1 MTMFLHKEL
10 SYTVRGV
17 LFDVFNQ
24 LGSMLPERFYQTAVS
39 VGLENK
45 NICCQTEKE
54 FTVEYHGVQVGR
66 YYTDVWIE
74 GGKILLELK
83 VAPAILPLHKAQAI
97 SYLKVTDA
105 DVAYVVNFGEA
116 SLVDERLPNY
126 VREKT
131 AVFQWE
137 ENAQPIQSPDP
148 VLMNEILQAVH
159 QVHFELGSG
168 FLHQVYR
175 RATMVQLREQNI
187 GFKYIKEIP
196 IYYQN
201 THLGN
206 QETRL
211 ICVEQ
216 KVVLAI
222 FAVKA
227 IDEAMKNQLRMRM
240 RYLDI
245 GFGLLANFYNSK
257 LEIVVVNSR

>member
-1 MTMFLHKEL
+1 MTFLHKEL

-17 LFDVFNQ
+17 LFDVYNQ
-24 LGSMLPERFYQTAVS
+24 LGPMLPERFYQTAVS

-74 GGKILLELK
+74 GGKLLLELK
-83 VAPAILPLHKAQAI
+83 VASEILPLHKAQAI

-105 DVAYVVNFGEA
+105 DVAYVVNFGEG

-131 AVFQWE
+131 AVFAWGEYQTS
-137 ENAQPIQSPDP
+137 IQSPDP
-148 VLMNEILQAVH
+148 KLMNEMMRGLH

-168 FLHQVYR
+168 FIHQVYR
-175 RATMVQLREQNI
+175 RATMVQFREQNI
-187 GFKYIKEIP
+187 GFEYIKEIP

-201 THLGN
+201 TYLGD

-216 KVVLAI
+216 KIVLAI

-240 RYLDI
+240 RHLDI
-245 GFGLLANFYNSK
+245 GFGLLANFYNTK
-257 LEIVVVNSR
+257 LEIVIVNNR